1 MVVLAEP
8 LSGLDEKWWSREA
21 SRGDHPAVA
30 ARFPRPLLVADPG
43 RGATQPPT
51 NARRES
57 EIREEDSLKDLPRKK
72 RLKAFRPNGRDR
84 SILQYVADYRFMS
97 IELLAALIVAPPV
110 PGRTYGFSESALRA
124 RCQKLRDNDFLTW
137 QFLHD
142 LPTGRGLHT
151 ERPAVY
157 SIGPAALDFLEEE
170 FSFSR
175 EQLKQSLE
183 KNRLSSMFLRHFLM
197 ISKFHVC
204 LELACRQTAEVGID
218 AAGTTVEIGTWL
230 QDGLVDRVRVMIG
243 EVAETIPVVPDAVF
257 NLVVRQPDGAIYVKH
272 FALEADRGTMPSRS
286 ITKKATGYWHYI
298 RQKLQKRRYTYY
310 GENGAGPEL
319 RVVNPNLK
327 WDAIP
332 KGEQEKILQYGVDD
346 LTVLFVTRG
355 ETPDV
360 KSLKEKSQLTRTRQN
375 SIVEAVRRVD
385 GIDADTSMFLFC
397 TEALD
402 FDINVTASLLDSS
415 WQTSSRTPTKSKLLQ
430 DNLR

>member
-1 MVVLAEP
+1 MVE
-8 LSGLDEKWWSREA
+8 SGGVAWRS
-21 SRGDHPAVA
+21 PAVA

-51 NARRES
+51 NARRER

-157 SIGPAALDFLEEE
+157 SIGPAALDLLEEE
-170 FSFSR
+170 FGFSR

-204 LELACRQTAEVGID
+204 LELACRQSAEGGIGAD
-218 AAGTTVEIGTWL
+218 GTTVEIGTWL
-230 QDGLVDRVRVMIG
+230 QDGLVDRVRVKIG
-243 EVAETIPVVPDAVF
+243 EVTETIPVVPDALF
-257 NLVVRQPDGAIYVKH
+257 NLIVRKRDGSVIVKH
-272 FALEADRGTMPSRS
+272 FALEADRGTMPSKS
-286 ITKKATGYWHYI
+286 ITRKATGYWHYI

-327 WDAIP
+327 WDTIP
-332 KGEQEKILQYGVDD
+332 KDEQEKILQYGIAD
-346 LTVLFVTRG
+346 LTVLFVTG
-355 ETPDV
+355 GASPDV
-360 KSLKEKSQLTRTRQN
+360 KSLQEKTPRTRTRQN
-375 SIVEAVRRVD
+375 NIVEAVRRVE
-385 GIDADTSMFLFC
+385 GIDLDSLLFLFC
-397 TEALD
+397 TEEID
-402 FDINVTASLLDSS
+402 FTLPNPHIVSKPLWTTLNSATRSLL
-415 WQTSSRTPTKSKLLQ
+415 
-430 DNLR
+430 LRI

>member
-1 MVVLAEP
+1 MAITPPLRRGSRAPCSLPTRGAEP
-8 LSGLDEKWWSREA
+8 RSL
-21 SRGDHPAVA
+21 
-30 ARFPRPLLVADPG
+30 
-43 RGATQPPT
+43 
-51 NARRES
+51 RRTRAER

-151 ERPAVY
+151 KRPAVY
-157 SIGPAALDFLEEE
+157 SIGPAALDVLEEE
-170 FSFSR
+170 FGFSR

-183 KNRLSSMFLRHFLM
+183 KNKLSSMFLRHFLM

-204 LELACRQTAEVGID
+204 LELACRQTADGGID
-218 AAGTTVEIGTWL
+218 SGFAGDFSGVTVELGTWL
-230 QDGLVDRVRVMIG
+230 QDGLVDRVRVTVG
-243 EVAETIPVVPDAVF
+243 DVVETIPVVPDAVF
-257 NLVVRQPDGAIYVKH
+257 NLVIRKSDGSVTVKH
-272 FALEADRGTMPSRS
+272 FALEADRGTMPMRS

-298 RQKLQKRRYTYY
+298 RQGLQKRRYTYY
-310 GENGAGPEL
+310 GEDGAGPEL

-332 KGEQEKILQYGVDD
+332 KGEQEKILQYGIDD

-355 ETPDV
+355 ESPDA
-360 KSLKEKSQLTRTRQN
+360 KSLRAKISLTRTRQN
-375 SIVEAVRRVD
+375 SMIEAVRRVES
-385 GIDADTSMFLFC
+385 IDPSSDTFLFC
-397 TEALD
+397 TEGLD
-402 FDINVTASLLDSS
+402 FNIGHPKTLLDAI
-415 WQTSSRTPTKSKLLQ
+415 WQKYDVHTTRSNMVQFDAS
-430 DNLR
+430 